1 MRRAKT
7 TVSRY
12 QVRAVHQRQGKLTK
26 PRVDNNA
33 CGAKT
38 LRGRAK
44 ADETVRDRLSAV
56 TENSNKENEDNV
68 QRLRVAEVN
77 RQPEEY
83 IDAMEEAGLTVHF
96 NAAVAVTVVV
106 KYVSSAMN

>member
-1 MRRAKT
+1 MRREDNCVSLPSTRGPST
-7 TVSRY
+7 T
-12 QVRAVHQRQGKLTK
+12 GGTLTK